1 MKYNTQ
7 LRSSASNNIKG
18 RSVHVISSNQDF
30 SQSNLIW
37 NCILSMSVKLCT
49 WLHVLPEVDIG
60 VIKDIGVQIEV
71 VEALWREHHTHVV
84 TAVKER

>member
-1 MKYNTQ
+1 
-7 LRSSASNNIKG
+7 
-18 RSVHVISSNQDF
+18 
-30 SQSNLIW
+30 
-37 NCILSMSVKLCT
+37 MSVKLCT